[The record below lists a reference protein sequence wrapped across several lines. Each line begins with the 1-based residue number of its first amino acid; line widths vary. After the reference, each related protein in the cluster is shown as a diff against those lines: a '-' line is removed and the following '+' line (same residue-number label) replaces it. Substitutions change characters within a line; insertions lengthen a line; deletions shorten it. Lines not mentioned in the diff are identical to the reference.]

1 MRPSTRSLFRPAL
14 ALPLL
19 ALLVLP
25 LAGCAELQQLAALSR
40 VDFGLDRTSGGVLAG
55 VNLDRIGTYRD
66 ISPQDVVQVLG
77 AYQRGE
83 MPLRFTLHMDAL
95 NPPDN
100 GVTARLLDLDWTLYL
115 EGKRTIDGRL
125 GREFLLPPGEVV
137 DVPLEIEL
145 DLLRFYRD
153 NAQDLADLALSLAGR
168 GGSPKNIELR
178 ARPTIGTPLGPI
190 QYPEEITITS
200 RTLGR

>member
-1 MRPSTRSLFRPAL
+1 MRLFALRPVV
-14 ALPLL
+14 ALPLV

-25 LAGCAELQQLAALSR
+25 LTGCAELRQIAALSQ
-40 VDFGLDRTSGGVLAG
+40 VDFALERTSGGVLAG
-55 VNLDRIGTYRD
+55 VPLGRIGSYRD
-66 ISPQDVVQVLG
+66 IAPQDVAAVLA
-77 AYQRGE
+77 AYQRGK
-83 MPLRFTLHMDAL
+83 MPLRFTLHVDAL

-100 GVTARLLDLDWTLYL
+100 GVSARLLNLDWTLYL
-115 EGKRTIDGRL
+115 EGKRTVDGTL

-153 NAQDLADLALSLAGR
+153 NVRDLADLALSLAGR
-168 GGSPKNIELR
+168 GGSAQTIELK

-200 RTLGR
+200 RTVGR